1 MAAESTESY
10 YGAPDNGFRRQR
22 AHHTRARTGCDTCRI
37 RRVRCDEQK
46 PSCNRCVSTGR
57 RCDGYANNFQPLVAQ
72 HSRGSSQARSR
83 TQRQGLAPI
92 PQSLGV
98 PLPRHNGQELRSFH
112 FFLDVTAPVIAGVF
126 DADFWLTDIPRTCH
140 LDPAIWH
147 AAVSLGAVHESYIAS
162 QGAAQEPTAF
172 SLQQMNAVVRH
183 LVHLPSSRTV
193 LEERSR
199 ALTASVIF
207 TYLYSIQ
214 GLYSQSGLHLGA
226 AKNLIQEIEGRRK
239 RESRSATA
247 QLVGSNAAL
256 TPPECFTRNALPY
269 TLKPLLSVVA
279 NLEVHSQA
287 IQNGGVSVTP
297 AIFGEADI
305 HTAWRYYTA
314 PARISSSRLCQHG
327 KCVPSRAT
335 PANLSR
341 AGRAFESLLNALVTL
356 SQQNSAEVARLVLKG
371 EDALLSTLIR
381 HQQPHS
387 RAFRELDIAIS
398 VFARD
403 TADECM
409 CFGLANP
416 APTQHQKK
424 AIDAL
429 RLYHATCYPPAHDS
443 VDENALHLDPRA
455 ALAGHVART
464 LDIAE
469 SILGDESPPA
479 RADASNFT
487 PTLPTTQPL
496 FIMAHIHGLAPTLR
510 RRVIELL
517 RRYPR
522 REGLYDSVFAAAL
535 AELSVEQERA
545 LAAQAG
551 KGCDG
556 GLEATSVPP
565 LASKL
570 YGAAVTFTGAH
581 SARVMMQTWADWVAD
596 KPGQEVALS
605 W

>member
-1 MAAESTESY
+1 M
-10 YGAPDNGFRRQR
+10 
-22 AHHTRARTGCDTCRI
+22 
-37 RRVRCDEQK
+37 
-46 PSCNRCVSTGR
+46 
-57 RCDGYANNFQPLVAQ
+57 
-72 HSRGSSQARSR
+72 
-83 TQRQGLAPI
+83 API

-112 FFLDVTAPVIAGVF
+112 FFLNVTAPVIAGVF

-147 AAVSLGAVHESYIAS
+147 AAVSLGAVHESCIAS

-199 ALTASVIF
+199 ALTASVLF

-214 GLYSQSGLHLGA
+214 GLYSQSSLHLGA
-226 AKNLIQEIEGRRK
+226 AKNLIQEIEGRRTRK
-239 RESRSATA
+239 SRSRSATA
-247 QLVGSNAAL
+247 EPVDPNAAP
-256 TPPECFTRNALPY
+256 TTPECFTGNALPY

-287 IQNGGVSVTP
+287 IQNVGVSVTP
-297 AIFGEADI
+297 AVLGEADI
-305 HTAWRYYTA
+305 YTAWRYYTA
-314 PARISSSRLCQHG
+314 PAGISSSRLCQHG

-356 SQQNSAEVARLVLKG
+356 SQQNSAEVARLVLEG
-371 EDALLSTLIR
+371 EDALLLTLIR

-387 RAFRELDIAIS
+387 RAFRELDIAINI
-398 VFARD
+398 FARD

-429 RLYHATCYPPAHDS
+429 RLYHATCYPVLFEKTPCDPPADGSPSPEIYHPLVLFGKPAHNS
-443 VDENALHLDPRA
+443 VDENSLHLDPRA

-469 SILGDESPPA
+469 SILRDESPPA

-496 FIMAHIHGLAPTLR
+496 FIMAHIHGLAPALR

-535 AELSVEQERA
+535 AELSMEQERT
-545 LAAQAG
+545 LAAQEG
-551 KGCDG
+551 KGGDG
-556 GLEATSVPP
+556 GSWAAVSSVQAGHTSGEREAMSVPP
-565 LASKL
+565 PASKL